1 MWESFSSTCVGIVEK
16 RLGLNLHLGA
26 VNSVDAL
33 QLKGS
38 SADGE
43 FQKVGQKKHA
53 SGVRINSAI
62 DPWRIQIPI
71 FTSTRQI

>member
-16 RLGLNLHLGA
+16 RLGLNLHLRA

-38 SADGE
+38 MQTENFRRLVKRSTH
-43 FQKVGQKKHA
+43 QA
-53 SGVRINSAI
+53 SES
-62 DPWRIQIPI
+62 IQ
-71 FTSTRQI
+71 Q